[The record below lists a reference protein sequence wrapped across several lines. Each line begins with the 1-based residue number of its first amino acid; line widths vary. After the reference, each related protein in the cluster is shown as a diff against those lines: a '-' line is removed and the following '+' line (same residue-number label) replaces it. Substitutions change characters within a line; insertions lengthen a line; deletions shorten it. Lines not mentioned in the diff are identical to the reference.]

1 MRKEKPQLEEMKSHI
16 VTTISNGR
24 KTLQNL
30 EDELLKLLSESK
42 GSLLENKEL
51 FDTLQTSK
59 ATSQAVKESLAVG
72 KIDPFPPP
80 LIKLWS

>member
-59 ATSQAVKESLAVG
+59 ATSQAVKESLAV
-72 KIDPFPPP
+72 KLTLFPPP
-80 LIKLWS
+80 P